1 MPYGS
6 WINELPTG
14 FFRLVHIPAS
24 RPAARGREALE
35 DGDATPLAWRR
46 PSGNVGD

>member
-14 FFRLVHIPAS
+14 FFVVVHIPAS
-24 RPAARGREALE
+24 RPAAQGA
-35 DGDATPLAWRR
+35 GSPRR
-46 PSGNVGD
+46 